1 MKQSLYCKT
10 WKDRA
15 SRRCLSG
22 HSLADSPLFPITHHN
37 HGLSTDQQHNPHT
50 ERKTEQT
57 KLRCANLPRRL
68 KLWISAMACRAARRL
83 AQSPNSPQERTSNP
97 RVIPSF
103 WQKDGITI
111 KSFGIWH
118 KSTRD
123 MNEENPAQSNVYRG
137 NPVC

>member
-1 MKQSLYCKT
+1 MKQPLYCKI
-10 WKDRA
+10 WKNRA
-15 SRRCLSG
+15 LRRCLSG
-22 HSLADSPLFPITHHN
+22 HSLPDSPLFPITHHN
-37 HGLSTDQQHNPHT
+37 HGLSTIQLHNPHT

-68 KLWISAMACRAARRL
+68 KLWISAMACRAACRL
-83 AQSPNSPQERTSNP
+83 AQSPKFPQERTGNP

-123 MNEENPAQSNVYRG
+123 MNEENPAQSNVYRQ
-137 NPVC
+137 NPI